1 MTATNHAITAANMA
15 LVAQAW
21 WILPIALLSHFALD
35 ALPHYGE
42 PTPEAR
48 AVRFKTILAVDAMM
62 LVLLTWLVVAT
73 TSQYK
78 WLVLAS
84 MFFAMLPDSVWAY
97 RMYRERKEGTLPM
110 RNPITNFHAHI
121 QWGERSWGWL
131 IEIGW
136 FVLMLIIFASL
147 VVSTFVT

>member
-21 WILPIALLSHFALD
+21 WILPVALLSHFALD

-48 AVRFKTILAVDAMM
+48 AARFKTILTVDAIM
-62 LVLLTWLVVAT
+62 LVMLTWLVIVT
-73 TSQYK
+73 VHSQYI
-78 WLVLAS
+78 WLVLLC
-84 MFFAMLPDSVWAY
+84 MFLAMLPDSVWAY
-97 RMYRERKEGTLPM
+97 RMYKERREGELPM

-121 QWGERSWGWL
+121 QWGEREWGWI

-136 FVLMLIIFASL
+136 FVAMLSIFAGL
-147 VVSTFVT
+147 VVAA